1 MSEIRSEIRS
11 KTNARAQLQRAGVNP
26 YGSEALQLFEQR
38 LTAAFARSYRQAG
51 RAAQTLADPTSS
63 SGPMVE
69 QTEDLMQVHYDEHLA
84 FFESILD
91 RDYLAYSAAYYGDTP
106 HAARASSFSL
116 EQAQHA
122 KFELLCARARLEGR
136 ERVFNLGCGFGS
148 LETFLLTKY
157 PEMQI
162 TGITPSKT
170 QAAYLRT
177 RMENPDDPLGD
188 GRFQLIEDRFDTASV
203 ETLGPASYDLV
214 FSVGVL
220 EHFKNLRAAFERA
233 AELLKPGGR
242 AFHHLIASECVL
254 PGFAD
259 ASRTRLRTY
268 FPGGRIWPV
277 AVLESQT
284 DFFSLEGSWFV
295 NGLNYWRT
303 VDAWHQRFWTHIEQ
317 LHPAVLTEKGVR
329 YWNDYFSFSKVMFAP
344 EDGGV
349 VGNGQFLFYKD

>member
-1 MSEIRSEIRS
+1 MASV
-11 KTNARAQLQRAGVNP
+11 TAQTQLQDVNA
-26 YGSEALQLFEQR
+26 YGSEALQMFEQR
-38 LTAAFARSYRQAG
+38 LTKAFARSYRQAG
-51 RAAQTLADPTSS
+51 RAEQTLSASTAS

-69 QTEDLMQVHYDEHLA
+69 QTEDLMQVHYDEQLA

-91 RDYLAYSAAYYGDTP
+91 TDYLAYSMAYYGDTP
-106 HAARASSFSL
+106 QAARESGRSL

-122 KFELLCARARLEGR
+122 KFELMCDRAGLEGQ

-148 LETFLLTKY
+148 LETYLLAKY
-157 PEMQI
+157 PDLQV

-177 RMENPDDPLGD
+177 RMANPDDPLGS

-203 ETLGPASYDLV
+203 ETLGREAYDVV

-220 EHFKNLRAAFERA
+220 EHFKNLHAAFERT

-242 AFHHLIASECVL
+242 AFHHLIASRHVL

-259 ASRTRLRTY
+259 TSRTRLRTY

-277 AVLESQT
+277 AELERQT
-284 DFFSLEGSWFV
+284 DFFTLEGSWFV

-303 VDAWHQRFWTHIEQ
+303 VDAWHRRFWAHIER
-317 LHPAVLTEKGVR
+317 LYPEVLSAESVR
-329 YWNDYFSFSKVMFAP
+329 YWNDYFSISKVMFVP

-349 VGNGQFLFYKD
+349 VGNGQFLFHKK

>member
-1 MSEIRSEIRS
+1 M
-11 KTNARAQLQRAGVNP
+11 TAQTQLQDVGVNP
-26 YGSEALQLFEQR
+26 YGSEALQLFEKR
-38 LTAAFARSYRQAG
+38 LTAAFARSYRQADRSG
-51 RAAQTLADPTSS
+51 KTLAAATSS

-69 QTEDLMQVHYDEHLA
+69 QTEDLMQVHYDEDLT

-91 RDYLAYSAAYYGDTP
+91 HDYLAYSMAYYGDTP
-106 HAARASSFSL
+106 QVARESGRSL
-116 EQAQHA
+116 EQAQQA
-122 KFELLCARARLEGR
+122 KFELMCERARLEGR

-177 RMENPDDPLGD
+177 RMENPDDPLGS
-188 GRFQLIEDRFDTASV
+188 GRFRLIEDRFDTASV
-203 ETLGPASYDLV
+203 EILGRAAYDLV

-242 AFHHLIASECVL
+242 AFHHLIASEHAL

-268 FPGGRIWPV
+268 FPGGRIWSV
-277 AVLESQT
+277 AALESQT

-303 VDAWHQRFWTHIEQ
+303 VDAWHQRFWTHIER
-317 LHPAVLTEKGVR
+317 LYPDVLSEEGVR

-349 VGNGQFLFYKD
+349 VGNGQFLFQKK